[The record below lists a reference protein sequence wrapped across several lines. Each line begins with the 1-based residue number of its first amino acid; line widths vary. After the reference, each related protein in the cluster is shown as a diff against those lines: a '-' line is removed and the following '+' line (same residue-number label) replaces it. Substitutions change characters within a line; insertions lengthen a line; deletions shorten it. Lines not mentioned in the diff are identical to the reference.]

1 MKGLLIKDIKLM
13 KTQKNFF
20 LYILVIV
27 IASMILE
34 KEITAALAFLS
45 FLMSLL
51 VLTTFSYDDFDH
63 GYSFLMTLP
72 ITRKQYVTEK
82 YFLAL
87 LLCLGSWLL
96 GVILAAF
103 VSQLKEIMSIQDLLL
118 ASTMILPFI
127 ILLQAIT
134 IPLQLKFGAEKGRI
148 VLIVT
153 FGAIAII
160 GMLMTRMSKALFGI
174 DLVQLFNA
182 LTTLDM
188 TKLIILFFV
197 TSLICLMIS
206 YKITHVI
213 MKHKEL

>member
-1 MKGLLIKDIKLM
+1 MKGLLIKDFKLM

-20 LYILVIV
+20 LFILVIV

-34 KEITAALAFLS
+34 EEIIAALAFLS

-96 GVILAAF
+96 GLILAAF

-160 GMLMTRMSKALFGI
+160 GMLMARMSKALFGI

-197 TSLICLMIS
+197 ISLICLMIS